1 MDDNERVLFEQLEE
15 LQDEYN
21 SDKSKKLYFALV
33 LFGLIFMI
41 SEIIDKEYWGA
52 AGYFIVSFI
61 GAFMFYKELR
71 RRKALVRQIDL
82 TKKMLGIWKR

>member
-33 LFGLIFMI
+33 LF
-41 SEIIDKEYWGA
+41 
-52 AGYFIVSFI
+52 
-61 GAFMFYKELR
+61 
-71 RRKALVRQIDL
+71 
-82 TKKMLGIWKR
+82 